1 MQEPDIVA
9 ELLAVLADPE
19 CCIAKAIKLLG
30 RDQPA
35 LLLVDFA
42 PSDVLARAAV
52 YEAVFLCLTV
62 DVAEYGEG
70 EITCSGARVS
80 SSSLV

>member
-1 MQEPDIVA
+1 M
-9 ELLAVLADPE
+9 LAVLADLE
-19 CCIAKAIKLLG
+19 CCIAKAIKLIG

-35 LLLVDFA
+35 LLLVDLA
-42 PSDVLARAAV
+42 PLDVLVRAAV
-52 YEAVFLCLTV
+52 YKTVLLCLTV

>member
-1 MQEPDIVA
+1 M
-9 ELLAVLADPE
+9 LAVLADLE
-19 CCIAKAIKLLG
+19 CCIAKAIKLIG

-35 LLLVDFA
+35 LLLINLA

-52 YEAVFLCLTV
+52 LLCLTV

-70 EITCSGARVS
+70 EIACSGARVS